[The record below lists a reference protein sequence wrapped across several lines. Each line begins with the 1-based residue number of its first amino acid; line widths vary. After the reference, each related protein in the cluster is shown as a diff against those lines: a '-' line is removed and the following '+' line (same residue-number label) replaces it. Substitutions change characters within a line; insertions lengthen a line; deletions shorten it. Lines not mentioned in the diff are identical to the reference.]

1 LFENY
6 FKNAVVKLQTPCRGL
21 HSGFLPSE
29 RVIKRIFKRFA
40 IFFPAWPGLL
50 VFAIG
55 LPFFD
60 NKLRLI
66 MLFLFRN
73 LDFFPLLLQIGLLKS
88 GPGRTLE
95 KFLCKTGFRPANQI
109 KHGVTAPY

>member
-6 FKNAVVKLQTPCRGL
+6 FKNAVVKLQTPCHGL

-29 RVIKRIFKRFA
+29 RVIKRFFKRLA
-40 IFFPAWPGLL
+40 IFFRPGR
-50 VFAIG
+50 ACWS
-55 LPFFD
+55 LPLGYLFFD
-60 NKLRLI
+60 NKLQLI